1 MQICEVFA
9 LLEEYNNINIELK
22 MEGNNMK
29 ILRKILMVMIM
40 VAMALTF
47 SSFAAGD
54 YSITV
59 TVDKKLGEARGD
71 ISLWKVSDKQ
81 VPYDNKSSKLDE
93 LNKLSIEELN
103 SKYSKYSNPTVL
115 AFNDNQIVFDKLSAG
130 AYYMRDT
137 SGIKR
142 DKDIVPALINLPDD
156 VENDSKNV
164 TIHAKE
170 SSTNVRLVKVD
181 ESGNPLKGAKFKLLV
196 RRGSEYV
203 ELKNKSTMKKDDK
216 LELSPKDEDR
226 SKVKSEENADE
237 SKDENS
243 KSEKDEATEEK
254 DDKKS
259 KEEKSEDKESK
270 DDKSKEE
277 DKSSDEGLYISNE
290 SGEIIINDIKKGD
303 YIFREVEAPAG
314 YLIKNV
320 DTKFTISDKSVEL
333 RVVNSKTP
341 DKDKGRHDF
350 MKTDEA
356 KKPLGGAMF
365 KVMTKNKDG
374 KFEPVK
380 KDGKDYI
387 VTSADNGKFAV
398 EDMDYGKYYLVEIK
412 APAGFILL
420 SEPVEFEIKKQA
432 DDKTIS
438 IAFITNKKDTT
449 ITRRRTPGGD
459 ITRGGKIPK
468 TGDIRFFMS
477 MIGGLIMFM
486 IGKWLIAKD
495 DKLIGKNIK

>member
-29 ILRKILMVMIM
+29 ILKKILMVMVM
-40 VAMALTF
+40 VAMTLTS

-59 TVDKKLGEARGD
+59 TVDKKYGD
-71 ISLWKVSDKQ
+71 VTGKMSLWKVSDEQ
-81 VPYDNKSSKLDE
+81 IPDSEKSTVLGD
-93 LNKLSIEELN
+93 LNKLSVENLN
-103 SKYSKYSNPTVL
+103 STYENKADVEFSNNE
-115 AFNDNQIVFDKLSAG
+115 AVFRNLDKG
-130 AYYMRDT
+130 AYYVRDT

-142 DKDIVPALINLPDD
+142 NKEIASVLVNLPDD

-203 ELKNKSTMKKDDK
+203 ELKNKATMKKDDK
-216 LELSPKDEDR
+216 LELSPEDDDR
-226 SKVKSEENADE
+226 SKVQSKENADE

-243 KSEKDEATEEK
+243 KSEKDEEKSKDEKKDEKSSQISKNEEK
-254 DDKKS
+254 
-259 KEEKSEDKESK
+259 
-270 DDKSKEE
+270 
-277 DKSSDEGLYISNE
+277 SDEGLYISNE
-290 SGEIIINDIKKGD
+290 SGEIIINDIKRGD

-314 YLIKNV
+314 YLIKNI
-320 DTKFTISDKSVEL
+320 DTRFTVTDKSVEL
-333 RVVNSKTP
+333 RVVNSKTFE
-341 DKDKGRHDF
+341 KDKGRHDF

-365 KVMTKNKDG
+365 KVMTKNSDG

-387 VTSADNGKFAV
+387 VTSADNGKFSV

-412 APAGFILL
+412 APQGFILL

-438 IAFITNKKDTT
+438 IAFITNKSDT
-449 ITRRRTPGGD
+449 ITRRRTTPGGD
-459 ITRGGKIPK
+459 ITRRRIPK

-477 MIGGLIMFM
+477 MIGGAIMFF
-486 IGKWLIAKD
+486 IGKWIIAKD
-495 DKLIGKNIK
+495 DKLIGKNIR

>member
-1 MQICEVFA
+1 
-9 LLEEYNNINIELK
+9 

-40 VAMALTF
+40 VAMVMT
-47 SSFAAGD
+47 STSFAAGD

-71 ISLWKVSDKQ
+71 ISLWKVSDEQ

-103 SKYSKYSNPTVL
+103 SKYSDKRVME
-115 AFNDNQIVFDKLSAG
+115 FKDNQIVFDKLNSG

-203 ELKNKSTMKKDDK
+203 ELKNKATMKKDDK
-216 LELSPKDEDR
+216 LELSPKDDDR
-226 SKVKSEENADE
+226 SKVQSEENADE

-243 KSEKDEATEEK
+243 KSEKDEAKSKDEKKDEKSSEISKNEEK
-254 DDKKS
+254 
-259 KEEKSEDKESK
+259 
-270 DDKSKEE
+270 
-277 DKSSDEGLYISNE
+277 SDEGLYISNDA
-290 SGEIIINDIKKGD
+290 GEIIINDIKKGD

-314 YLIKNV
+314 YVIKNM
-320 DTKFTISDKSVEL
+320 DTKFTINDKSVEL

-438 IAFITNKKDTT
+438 IAFITNKSDT
-449 ITRRRTPGGD
+449 ITRTPGGD
-459 ITRGGKIPK
+459 ITRGGKMPK

-477 MIGGLIMFM
+477 MIGGAIMFF
-486 IGKWLIAKD
+486 IGKWIIAKD

>member
-29 ILRKILMVMIM
+29 ILKKILMVMVM
-40 VAMALTF
+40 VAMVMTS

-71 ISLWKVSDKQ
+71 ISLWKVSDEQ
-81 VPYDNKSSKLDE
+81 VPYDKKSSKLDE

-103 SKYSKYSNPTVL
+103 SKYSNPTVL
-115 AFNDNQIVFDKLSAG
+115 AFNDNQVVFDKLSAG

-142 DKDIVPALINLPDD
+142 DKDIVPALINLPND

-203 ELKNKSTMKKDDK
+203 ELKNKATMKKDDK
-216 LELSPKDEDR
+216 LELSPKNDDR

-237 SKDENS
+237 SKDGNS
-243 KSEKDEATEEK
+243 KSEKDEAKSKDEKKDEKSSEISKNEEK
-254 DDKKS
+254 
-259 KEEKSEDKESK
+259 
-270 DDKSKEE
+270 
-277 DKSSDEGLYISNE
+277 SDEGLYISNE
-290 SGEIIINDIKKGD
+290 FGEIIINDIKKGD

-314 YLIKNV
+314 YVIKNV
-320 DTKFTISDKSVEL
+320 DTKFTITDKSVEL
-333 RVVNSKTP
+333 RVVNSKTST
-341 DKDKGRHDF
+341 DKGRHDF

-412 APAGFILL
+412 APQGFILL

-438 IAFITNKKDTT
+438 IAFITNKSDT
-449 ITRRRTPGGD
+449 ITRRRTTPGGD

-477 MIGGLIMFM
+477 MIGGAIMFF
-486 IGKWLIAKD
+486 IGKWIIAKD

>member
-1 MQICEVFA
+1 
-9 LLEEYNNINIELK
+9 
-22 MEGNNMK
+22 MEGKIMK

-40 VAMALTF
+40 VAMVATS

-59 TVDKKLGEARGD
+59 TVDKKYGD
-71 ISLWKVSDKQ
+71 VTGKMSLWKVSDKQ
-81 VPYDNKSSKLDE
+81 IRDSEKSTVLGD
-93 LNKLSIEELN
+93 LNKLSVENLN
-103 SKYSKYSNPTVL
+103 STYKNKADVEFSNNE
-115 AFNDNQIVFDKLSAG
+115 AVFKNLDKG
-130 AYYMRDT
+130 AYYVRDT

-142 DKDIVPALINLPDD
+142 NKEIASILVNLPDD
-156 VENDSKNV
+156 VESDSKNV

-203 ELKNKSTMKKDDK
+203 ELKNKDNLKSEDKKLEIFSDESKDTEKKDDK
-216 LELSPKDEDR
+216 NK
-226 SKVKSEENADE
+226 
-237 SKDENS
+237 
-243 KSEKDEATEEK
+243 
-254 DDKKS
+254 
-259 KEEKSEDKESK
+259 
-270 DDKSKEE
+270 E

-290 SGEIIINDIKKGD
+290 SGEIIINDIKRGD

-314 YLIKNV
+314 YLIKNI
-320 DTKFTISDKSVEL
+320 DTRFTVTDKSVEL

-341 DKDKGRHDF
+341 EKDKGRHDF

-365 KVMTKNKDG
+365 KVMTKNADG

-412 APAGFILL
+412 APQGFILL
-420 SEPVEFEIKKQA
+420 SDPVEFEIKKQA

-438 IAFITNKKDTT
+438 IAFITNKSDT
-449 ITRRRTPGGD
+449 ITRRGRTPGGD
-459 ITRGGKIPK
+459 ITRRRIPK

-477 MIGGLIMFM
+477 MIGGLIMFF
-486 IGKWLIAKD
+486 IGKWIIAKD
-495 DKLIGKNIK
+495 DKLIGKNIR

>member
-1 MQICEVFA
+1 
-9 LLEEYNNINIELK
+9 
-22 MEGNNMK
+22 MK
-29 ILRKILMVMIM
+29 ILRKILMVMVM
-40 VAMALTF
+40 VAMALTS

-71 ISLWKVSDKQ
+71 ISLWKVSDEQ

-103 SKYSKYSNPTVL
+103 SKYSDKRVME
-115 AFNDNQIVFDKLSAG
+115 FKDNQIVFDKLSAG

-203 ELKNKSTMKKDDK
+203 ELKNKATMKKDDK
-216 LELSPKDEDR
+216 LELSPKDDDR
-226 SKVKSEENADE
+226 SKVQSEENADE

-243 KSEKDEATEEK
+243 KSEKKDENSKSEK
-254 DDKKS
+254 KDEKS
-259 KEEKSEDKESK
+259 SEVSNKEEK
-270 DDKSKEE
+270 
-277 DKSSDEGLYISNE
+277 SDEGLYISNE

-314 YLIKNV
+314 YVIKNV

-333 RVVNSKTP
+333 RVVNSKTST
-341 DKDKGRHDF
+341 DKGRHDF

-387 VTSADNGKFAV
+387 VTSADNGKFSV
-398 EDMDYGKYYLVEIK
+398 EEMDYGKYYLVEIK

-438 IAFITNKKDTT
+438 IAFITNKKDT
-449 ITRRRTPGGD
+449 ITRTPGGD

-477 MIGGLIMFM
+477 MIGGAIMFF
-486 IGKWLIAKD
+486 IGKWIIAKD

>member
-1 MQICEVFA
+1 
-9 LLEEYNNINIELK
+9 
-22 MEGNNMK
+22 MK

-40 VAMALTF
+40 VAMVATS

-59 TVDKKLGEARGD
+59 TVDKKYGD
-71 ISLWKVSDKQ
+71 VTGKMSLWKVSDEQIPDSK
-81 VPYDNKSSKLDE
+81 KSTVLGD
-93 LNKLSIEELN
+93 LNKLSVENLN
-103 SKYSKYSNPTVL
+103 STYKNKVDVEFANNE
-115 AFNDNQIVFDKLSAG
+115 AVFKNLERG
-130 AYYMRDT
+130 AYYVRDT

-142 DKDIVPALINLPDD
+142 NKEIASILVNLPDD
-156 VENDSKNV
+156 VESDSKNV

-203 ELKNKSTMKKDDK
+203 ELKNKDTLKSDDKKSEIFSDESKDTEKKDDK
-216 LELSPKDEDR
+216 
-226 SKVKSEENADE
+226 N
-237 SKDENS
+237 
-243 KSEKDEATEEK
+243 
-254 DDKKS
+254 
-259 KEEKSEDKESK
+259 KEEKTS
-270 DDKSKEE
+270 DD
-277 DKSSDEGLYISNE
+277 GLYISNE
-290 SGEIIINDIKKGD
+290 SGEIIINDIKRGD

-314 YLIKNV
+314 YLIKNI
-320 DTKFTISDKSVEL
+320 DTRFTITDKSVEL

-341 DKDKGRHDF
+341 EKDRGRHDF

-365 KVMTKNKDG
+365 KVMTKNADG

-387 VTSADNGKFAV
+387 VTSADNGKFSV

-412 APAGFILL
+412 APEGFILL

-438 IAFITNKKDTT
+438 IAFITNKSDT
-449 ITRRRTPGGD
+449 ITRRRTTPGGD
-459 ITRGGKIPK
+459 ITRRRIPK

-477 MIGGLIMFM
+477 MIGGLIMFF
-486 IGKWLIAKD
+486 IGKWIIAKD
-495 DKLIGKNIK
+495 DKLIGKNIR

>member
-1 MQICEVFA
+1 
-9 LLEEYNNINIELK
+9 

-40 VAMALTF
+40 VAMVMT
-47 SSFAAGD
+47 STSFAAGD

-81 VPYDNKSSKLDE
+81 NPDDKLGE

-103 SKYSKYSNPTVL
+103 SKYSKYSDKRVME
-115 AFNDNQIVFDKLSAG
+115 FKDNQIVFDKLNSG

-142 DKDIVPALINLPDD
+142 DKDIVPALINLP
-156 VENDSKNV
+156 NDLEDGSKNV

-203 ELKNKSTMKKDDK
+203 ELKNKATMKKDDK

-243 KSEKDEATEEK
+243 KSEKDEEKSKDEKREEK
-254 DDKKS
+254 SSVESK
-259 KEEKSEDKESK
+259 KEEK
-270 DDKSKEE
+270 
-277 DKSSDEGLYISNE
+277 SDEGLYISNE

-314 YLIKNV
+314 YVIKNV
-320 DTKFTISDKSVEL
+320 DTKFTIADKSVEL

-438 IAFITNKKDTT
+438 IAFITNKKDT
-449 ITRRRTPGGD
+449 ITRRRTTPGGD

>member
-1 MQICEVFA
+1 
-9 LLEEYNNINIELK
+9 
-22 MEGNNMK
+22 MEGKIMK

-40 VAMALTF
+40 VAMAVTS

-59 TVDKKLGEARGD
+59 TVDKKYGD
-71 ISLWKVSDKQ
+71 VTGKMSLWKVSDEQIPDSK
-81 VPYDNKSSKLDE
+81 KSTVLGD
-93 LNKLSIEELN
+93 LNKLSVENLN
-103 SKYSKYSNPTVL
+103 STYKNKADVEFANNE
-115 AFNDNQIVFDKLSAG
+115 AVFRNLDKG
-130 AYYMRDT
+130 AYYVRDT

-142 DKDIVPALINLPDD
+142 NKEIASILVNLPDD
-156 VENDSKNV
+156 VESDSKNV

-203 ELKNKSTMKKDDK
+203 ELKNKDTLKSDDKSLDIFSDDSKNSEKKDDK
-216 LELSPKDEDR
+216 NK
-226 SKVKSEENADE
+226 
-237 SKDENS
+237 
-243 KSEKDEATEEK
+243 
-254 DDKKS
+254 
-259 KEEKSEDKESK
+259 
-270 DDKSKEE
+270 E

-290 SGEIIINDIKKGD
+290 SGEIIINDIKRGD

-314 YLIKNV
+314 YLIKNI
-320 DTKFTISDKSVEL
+320 DTRFTITDKSVEL
-333 RVVNSKTP
+333 RVVNSKTSE
-341 DKDKGRHDF
+341 KDRGRHDF

-365 KVMTKNKDG
+365 KVMTKNADG

-387 VTSADNGKFAV
+387 VTSADNGKFSV
-398 EDMDYGKYYLVEIK
+398 EDVDYGKYYLVEIK
-412 APAGFILL
+412 APQGFILL

-438 IAFITNKKDTT
+438 IAFITNKSDT
-449 ITRRRTPGGD
+449 ITRRRTTPGGD
-459 ITRGGKIPK
+459 ITRRRIPK

-477 MIGGLIMFM
+477 MIGGLIMFF
-486 IGKWLIAKD
+486 IGKWIIAKD
-495 DKLIGKNIK
+495 DKLIGKNIR

>member
-1 MQICEVFA
+1 
-9 LLEEYNNINIELK
+9 
-22 MEGNNMK
+22 MK

-40 VAMALTF
+40 VAMVATS

-59 TVDKKLGEARGD
+59 TVDKKYGD
-71 ISLWKVSDKQ
+71 VTGKMSLWKVSDEQ
-81 VPYDNKSSKLDE
+81 IPDSEKSTVLGD
-93 LNKLSIEELN
+93 LNKLSVDNLN
-103 SKYSKYSNPTVL
+103 STYKNKADVEFSNNE
-115 AFNDNQIVFDKLSAG
+115 AVFRNLDKG
-130 AYYMRDT
+130 AYYVRDT

-142 DKDIVPALINLPDD
+142 NKEIASVLVNLPDD
-156 VENDSKNV
+156 VESDSKNV

-203 ELKNKSTMKKDDK
+203 ELKNKDTLKSDDKKLDIFSDDSKNSEKKDDK
-216 LELSPKDEDR
+216 NK
-226 SKVKSEENADE
+226 
-237 SKDENS
+237 
-243 KSEKDEATEEK
+243 
-254 DDKKS
+254 
-259 KEEKSEDKESK
+259 
-270 DDKSKEE
+270 E

-290 SGEIIINDIKKGD
+290 SGEIIINDIKRGD

-314 YLIKNV
+314 YLIKNI
-320 DTKFTISDKSVEL
+320 DTRFSIADKSVEL
-333 RVVNSKTP
+333 RVVNSKTRE
-341 DKDKGRHDF
+341 KDKGRHDF

-365 KVMTKNKDG
+365 KVMTKNADG

-387 VTSADNGKFAV
+387 VTSGDNGKFAV

-412 APAGFILL
+412 APEGFILL

-438 IAFITNKKDTT
+438 IAFITNKSDT
-449 ITRRRTPGGD
+449 ITRRRTTPGGD
-459 ITRGGKIPK
+459 ITRRRIPK

-477 MIGGLIMFM
+477 MIGGAIMFF
-486 IGKWLIAKD
+486 IGKWIIAKD
-495 DKLIGKNIK
+495 DKLIGKNIR

>member
-1 MQICEVFA
+1 MQICDVFA

-29 ILRKILMVMIM
+29 ILKKILMVMVM
-40 VAMALTF
+40 VAMVITS

-71 ISLWKVSDKQ
+71 ISLWKVSDEQISDDKKA
-81 VPYDNKSSKLDE
+81 DKLGE

-103 SKYSKYSNPTVL
+103 SKYSNPTVL

-142 DKDIVPALINLPDD
+142 DKDIVPALINLP
-156 VENDSKNV
+156 NDLEDGSKNV

-203 ELKNKSTMKKDDK
+203 ELKNKATMKKDDK
-216 LELSPKDEDR
+216 LELSPKDDDR
-226 SKVKSEENADE
+226 SKVQSEENTDE

-243 KSEKDEATEEK
+243 KSEKDEEK
-254 DDKKS
+254 SKDEKKDEKS
-259 KEEKSEDKESK
+259 SEVSKKEEK
-270 DDKSKEE
+270 
-277 DKSSDEGLYISNE
+277 SDEGLYISNE

-314 YLIKNV
+314 YMIKNV

-333 RVVNSKTP
+333 RVVNSKTTT
-341 DKDKGRHDF
+341 DKGRHDF

-387 VTSADNGKFAV
+387 VTSADNGKFSV
-398 EDMDYGKYYLVEIK
+398 ENMDYGKYYLVEIK

-438 IAFITNKKDTT
+438 IAFITNKSDT

-477 MIGGLIMFM
+477 MIGGAIMFF
-486 IGKWLIAKD
+486 IGKWIIAKD

>member
-1 MQICEVFA
+1 
-9 LLEEYNNINIELK
+9 
-22 MEGNNMK
+22 MK
-29 ILRKILMVMIM
+29 ILKKILMVMVM
-40 VAMALTF
+40 VAMTLTC

-71 ISLWKVSDKQ
+71 ISLWKVSD

-103 SKYSKYSNPTVL
+103 SKYSDKRVME
-115 AFNDNQIVFDKLSAG
+115 FKDNQIVFDKLSAG

-164 TIHAKE
+164 TIHAKQ

-203 ELKNKSTMKKDDK
+203 ELKNKATMKKDDK
-216 LELSPKDEDR
+216 LELSPKDDDR
-226 SKVKSEENADE
+226 SKVQSEENADE
-237 SKDENS
+237 LKDENS
-243 KSEKDEATEEK
+243 KSEK
-254 DDKKS
+254 
-259 KEEKSEDKESK
+259 KEEKSK
-270 DDKSKEE
+270 DEKKEE
-277 DKSSDEGLYISNE
+277 KSSEVSKNEEKSDEGLYISNE
-290 SGEIIINDIKKGD
+290 FGEIIINDIKKGD

-314 YLIKNV
+314 YMIKNV

-438 IAFITNKKDTT
+438 IAFITNKSDT

-477 MIGGLIMFM
+477 MIGGAIMFF
-486 IGKWLIAKD
+486 IGKWIIAKD

>member
-40 VAMALTF
+40 VAMVVT
-47 SSFAAGD
+47 STSFAAGD

-71 ISLWKVSDKQ
+71 ISLWKVSD

-103 SKYSKYSNPTVL
+103 SKYSDKRVME
-115 AFNDNQIVFDKLSAG
+115 FKDNQIVFDKLSAG

-142 DKDIVPALINLPDD
+142 DKEIIPALINLPDD

-203 ELKNKSTMKKDDK
+203 ELKNKATMKKDDK
-216 LELSPKDEDR
+216 LELSPKDDDR
-226 SKVKSEENADE
+226 SKVQSEKNADE

-243 KSEKDEATEEK
+243 KSEKDEAKSKDEKKDEKSSEISKNEEK
-254 DDKKS
+254 
-259 KEEKSEDKESK
+259 
-270 DDKSKEE
+270 
-277 DKSSDEGLYISNE
+277 SDEGLYISNDA
-290 SGEIIINDIKKGD
+290 GEIIINDIKKGD

-314 YLIKNV
+314 YVIKNM
-320 DTKFTISDKSVEL
+320 DTKFTINDKSVEL

-438 IAFITNKKDTT
+438 IAFITNKKDT
-449 ITRRRTPGGD
+449 ITRRRTTPGGD

-477 MIGGLIMFM
+477 MIGGAIMFF
-486 IGKWLIAKD
+486 IGKWIIAKD

>member
-1 MQICEVFA
+1 
-9 LLEEYNNINIELK
+9 
-22 MEGNNMK
+22 MEGKIMK

-40 VAMALTF
+40 VAMVLTS

-59 TVDKKLGEARGD
+59 TVDKKYGD
-71 ISLWKVSDKQ
+71 VTGKMSLWKVSDEQIPDSK
-81 VPYDNKSSKLDE
+81 KSTVLGD
-93 LNKLSIEELN
+93 LNKLSVENLN
-103 SKYSKYSNPTVL
+103 STYKTKSDVEFSNNE
-115 AFNDNQIVFDKLSAG
+115 AVFKNLDKG
-130 AYYMRDT
+130 AYYVRDT

-142 DKDIVPALINLPDD
+142 NKEIASVLVNLPDD
-156 VENDSKNV
+156 VESDSKNV

-203 ELKNKSTMKKDDK
+203 ELKNKDTLKKDDK
-216 LELSPKDEDR
+216 LELSPKNDDR
-226 SKVKSEENADE
+226 SKVKSEDKSLDIFSDDSKNSEN
-237 SKDENS
+237 
-243 KSEKDEATEEK
+243 K
-254 DDKKS
+254 DDKN
-259 KEEKSEDKESK
+259 KEEKTS
-270 DDKSKEE
+270 DD
-277 DKSSDEGLYISNE
+277 GLYISNE

-314 YLIKNV
+314 YLIKNI
-320 DTKFTISDKSVEL
+320 DTRFTITDKSVEL
-333 RVVNSKTP
+333 RVVNSKTSE
-341 DKDKGRHDF
+341 KDRGRHDF

-365 KVMTKNKDG
+365 KVMTKNADG

-387 VTSADNGKFAV
+387 VTSADNGKFSV

-412 APAGFILL
+412 APQGFILL

-438 IAFITNKKDTT
+438 IAFITNKSDT

-459 ITRGGKIPK
+459 ITRRRIPK

-477 MIGGLIMFM
+477 MIGGAIMFF
-486 IGKWLIAKD
+486 IGKWIIAKD
-495 DKLIGKNIK
+495 DKLIGKNIR

>member
-29 ILRKILMVMIM
+29 ILKKILMVMVM
-40 VAMALTF
+40 VAMALTS

-59 TVDKKLGEARGD
+59 TVDKKYGD
-71 ISLWKVSDKQ
+71 VTGKMSLWKVSDKQ
-81 VPYDNKSSKLDE
+81 IPDSEKSTVLGD
-93 LNKLSIEELN
+93 LNKLSVENLN
-103 SKYSKYSNPTVL
+103 STYKDKADVEFSNNE
-115 AFNDNQIVFDKLSAG
+115 AVFRNLDKG
-130 AYYMRDT
+130 AYYVRDT

-142 DKDIVPALINLPDD
+142 NKEIASVLVNLPDD

-164 TIHAKE
+164 TIHAKH

-203 ELKNKSTMKKDDK
+203 ELKNKATMKKDDK
-216 LELSPKDEDR
+216 LELSPKDDDR
-226 SKVKSEENADE
+226 SKVQSEENADE

-243 KSEKDEATEEK
+243 KSEKDE
-254 DDKKS
+254 KKS
-259 KEEKSEDKESK
+259 KDEKKEEKSSDV
-270 DDKSKEE
+270 SKEE
-277 DKSSDEGLYISNE
+277 EKSDEGLYISNE

-314 YLIKNV
+314 YMIKNV

-333 RVVNSKTP
+333 RVVNSKTST
-341 DKDKGRHDF
+341 DKGRHDF

-438 IAFITNKKDTT
+438 IAFITNKSDT
-449 ITRRRTPGGD
+449 ITRRRTPGDD
-459 ITRGGKIPK
+459 ITRRRKIPK

-477 MIGGLIMFM
+477 MIGGAIMFF
-486 IGKWLIAKD
+486 IGKWIVAKD
-495 DKLIGKNIK
+495 DKLIG

>member
-1 MQICEVFA
+1 MQICDVFA

-40 VAMALTF
+40 VAMTLTS

-71 ISLWKVSDKQ
+71 ISLWKVSGKQ

-103 SKYSKYSNPTVL
+103 SKYSDKRVME
-115 AFNDNQIVFDKLSAG
+115 FKDNQIVFDKLSAG

-203 ELKNKSTMKKDDK
+203 ELKNKATMKKDDK
-216 LELSPKDEDR
+216 LELSPKDDDR
-226 SKVKSEENADE
+226 SKVQSEENADE
-237 SKDENS
+237 SKDKNS
-243 KSEKDEATEEK
+243 KSENREEKSKNEKKDEKSSEESK
-254 DDKKS
+254 
-259 KEEKSEDKESK
+259 KEEK
-270 DDKSKEE
+270 
-277 DKSSDEGLYISNE
+277 SDEGLYISNE

-314 YLIKNV
+314 YVIKNV

-333 RVVNSKTP
+333 RVVNSKTST
-341 DKDKGRHDF
+341 DKGRHDF

-387 VTSADNGKFAV
+387 VTSGDNGKFAV

-412 APAGFILL
+412 APEGFILL

-438 IAFITNKKDTT
+438 IAFITNKSDTIT
-449 ITRRRTPGGD
+449 RRKTPGDDITRRRTPGGD
-459 ITRGGKIPK
+459 ITRRIPK

-477 MIGGLIMFM
+477 MIGGAIMFF
-486 IGKWLIAKD
+486 IGKWIIAKD
-495 DKLIGKNIK
+495 DKLIGKKY

>member
-40 VAMALTF
+40 VAMTLTS

-71 ISLWKVSDKQ
+71 ISLWKVSDEQ
-81 VPYDNKSSKLDE
+81 VPYDKKSSKLNE

-103 SKYSKYSNPTVL
+103 SKYSNPTVL
-115 AFNDNQIVFDKLSAG
+115 AFNDNQVVFDKLSAG

-156 VENDSKNV
+156 VENASKSV

-203 ELKNKSTMKKDDK
+203 ELKNKATMKKDDK
-216 LELSPKDEDR
+216 LELSPKDDDR
-226 SKVKSEENADE
+226 SKVQSEEKADE
-237 SKDENS
+237 SKDKNS
-243 KSEKDEATEEK
+243 KSEKDEKKFKDEK
-254 DDKKS
+254 
-259 KEEKSEDKESK
+259 KEEKSK
-270 DDKSKEE
+270 DEKKEE
-277 DKSSDEGLYISNE
+277 KSSELSKKEEKSDEGLYISNE

-314 YLIKNV
+314 YVIKNV

-333 RVVNSKTP
+333 RVVNSKTST
-341 DKDKGRHDF
+341 DKGRHDF

-374 KFEPVK
+374 KFVPVK
-380 KDGKDYI
+380 RDGKDYI

-412 APAGFILL
+412 APQGFILL
-420 SEPVEFEIKKQA
+420 SDPVEFEIKKQA
-432 DDKTIS
+432 DNKTIS
-438 IAFITNKKDTT
+438 IAFITNKSDT
-449 ITRRRTPGGD
+449 ITRTPGGD

-477 MIGGLIMFM
+477 MIGGAIMFF
-486 IGKWLIAKD
+486 IGKWIIAKD

>member
-1 MQICEVFA
+1 
-9 LLEEYNNINIELK
+9 

-40 VAMALTF
+40 VAMVVT
-47 SSFAAGD
+47 STSFAAGD

-59 TVDKKLGEARGD
+59 TVDKKHGD
-71 ISLWKVSDKQ
+71 VTGKMSLWKVSDKQ
-81 VPYDNKSSKLDE
+81 IPDSEKATVLGD
-93 LNKLSIEELN
+93 LNKLSVDNLN
-103 SKYSKYSNPTVL
+103 STYKTKADVEFSNNE
-115 AFNDNQIVFDKLSAG
+115 AVFKNLEKG
-130 AYYMRDT
+130 AYYVRDT

-142 DKDIVPALINLPDD
+142 NKEIASVLVNLPDD
-156 VENDSKNV
+156 VEGDSKNV

-203 ELKNKSTMKKDDK
+203 ELKNKDTLKKDDK
-216 LELSPKDEDR
+216 LELSPKDDDR
-226 SKVKSEENADE
+226 SKVQSEENADE

-243 KSEKDEATEEK
+243 KSEKREE
-254 DDKKS
+254 KS
-259 KEEKSEDKESK
+259 KEEKTEDKESK
-270 DDKSKEE
+270 DDKSKED

-290 SGEIIINDIKKGD
+290 SGEIIINDIKRGD

-320 DTKFTISDKSVEL
+320 DTRFTITDKSVEL

-412 APAGFILL
+412 APQGFILL

-438 IAFITNKKDTT
+438 VALITNKSDT

-477 MIGGLIMFM
+477 MLGGAIMFF
-486 IGKWLIAKD
+486 IGKWIIAKD

>member
-1 MQICEVFA
+1 
-9 LLEEYNNINIELK
+9 
-22 MEGNNMK
+22 MK

-40 VAMALTF
+40 VAMVATS

-59 TVDKKLGEARGD
+59 TVDKKYGD
-71 ISLWKVSDKQ
+71 VTGKMSLWKVSDEQ
-81 VPYDNKSSKLDE
+81 IPDSEKSTVLGD
-93 LNKLSIEELN
+93 LNKLSVENLN
-103 SKYSKYSNPTVL
+103 STYKAKADVEFANNE
-115 AFNDNQIVFDKLSAG
+115 AVFKNLDKG
-130 AYYMRDT
+130 AYYVRDT

-142 DKDIVPALINLPDD
+142 NKEIASILVNLPDD
-156 VENDSKNV
+156 VESDSKNV

-203 ELKNKSTMKKDDK
+203 ELKNKDTLKKDDK
-216 LELSPKDEDR
+216 LELSPKDDDR
-226 SKVKSEENADE
+226 SKVKSEDKSLDIFSDD
-237 SKDENS
+237 SKN
-243 KSEKDEATEEK
+243 SEKK
-254 DDKKS
+254 DDK
-259 KEEKSEDKESK
+259 DK
-270 DDKSKEE
+270 E

-290 SGEIIINDIKKGD
+290 SGEIIINDIKRGD

-314 YLIKNV
+314 YLIKNI
-320 DTKFTISDKSVEL
+320 DTRFTITDKSVEL

-341 DKDKGRHDF
+341 EKDRGRHDF

-365 KVMTKNKDG
+365 KVMTKNADG

-387 VTSADNGKFAV
+387 VTSADNGKFSV

-412 APAGFILL
+412 APEGFILL

-438 IAFITNKKDTT
+438 IAFITNKSDT
-449 ITRRRTPGGD
+449 ITRRRTTPGGD
-459 ITRGGKIPK
+459 ITRRRIPK

-477 MIGGLIMFM
+477 MIGGAIMFF
-486 IGKWLIAKD
+486 IGKWIIAKD
-495 DKLIGKNIK
+495 DKLIGKNIR

>member
-1 MQICEVFA
+1 
-9 LLEEYNNINIELK
+9 
-22 MEGNNMK
+22 MEGKIMK

-40 VAMALTF
+40 VAMIVT
-47 SSFAAGD
+47 STSFAAGD

-59 TVDKKLGEARGD
+59 TVDKKYGD
-71 ISLWKVSDKQ
+71 VTGKMSMWKVSDEQIPDSEKAT
-81 VPYDNKSSKLDE
+81 VLGD
-93 LNKLSIEELN
+93 LNKLSVENLN
-103 SKYSKYSNPTVL
+103 STYKNATDVEFSNNE
-115 AFNDNQIVFDKLSAG
+115 AVFKNLERG
-130 AYYMRDT
+130 AYYVRDT

-142 DKDIVPALINLPDD
+142 NKEIASILVNLPDD
-156 VENDSKNV
+156 VEGDSKNV

-203 ELKNKSTMKKDDK
+203 ELKNKDTLKSDDKKLEIFSDDSKDTEKKDDK
-216 LELSPKDEDR
+216 
-226 SKVKSEENADE
+226 N
-237 SKDENS
+237 
-243 KSEKDEATEEK
+243 
-254 DDKKS
+254 
-259 KEEKSEDKESK
+259 KEE
-270 DDKSKEE
+270 
-277 DKSSDEGLYISNE
+277 KSSDEGLYISNE
-290 SGEIIINDIKKGD
+290 SGEIIINDIKGGD

-314 YLIKNV
+314 YLIKNI
-320 DTKFTISDKSVEL
+320 DTRFTITDKSVEL

-341 DKDKGRHDF
+341 EKDKGRHDF

-365 KVMTKNKDG
+365 KVMTKNADG

-387 VTSADNGKFAV
+387 VTSGDNGKFSV

-412 APAGFILL
+412 APQGFILL

-438 IAFITNKKDTT
+438 IAFITNKSDT
-449 ITRRRTPGGD
+449 ITRRRTTPGGD
-459 ITRGGKIPK
+459 ITRRRIPK

-477 MIGGLIMFM
+477 MIGGLIMFFV
-486 IGKWLIAKD
+486 GKWIIAKD
-495 DKLIGKNIK
+495 DKLIGKNIR

>member
-1 MQICEVFA
+1 
-9 LLEEYNNINIELK
+9 
-22 MEGNNMK
+22 MK

-40 VAMALTF
+40 VAMVATS
-47 SSFAAGD
+47 SSFAVGD

-59 TVDKKLGEARGD
+59 TVDKKYGD
-71 ISLWKVSDKQ
+71 VTGKMSLWKVSDEQ
-81 VPYDNKSSKLDE
+81 IPDSQKSTVLGD
-93 LNKLSIEELN
+93 LNKLSVENLN
-103 SKYSKYSNPTVL
+103 SRYKTKSDVEFSNNE
-115 AFNDNQIVFDKLSAG
+115 AVFKNLDKG
-130 AYYMRDT
+130 AYYVRDT

-142 DKDIVPALINLPDD
+142 NKEIASILVNLPDD
-156 VENDSKNV
+156 VESDSKNV

-203 ELKNKSTMKKDDK
+203 ELKNKDT
-216 LELSPKDEDR
+216 L
-226 SKVKSEENADE
+226 
-237 SKDENS
+237 
-243 KSEKDEATEEK
+243 
-254 DDKKS
+254 
-259 KEEKSEDKESK
+259 KSEDKKLDIFSDDSK
-270 DDKSKEE
+270 DTEKKNDKNKE

-290 SGEIIINDIKKGD
+290 SGEIIINDIKRGD

-314 YLIKNV
+314 YLIKNI
-320 DTKFTISDKSVEL
+320 DTRFTITDKSVEL
-333 RVVNSKTP
+333 RVVNSKTFE
-341 DKDKGRHDF
+341 KDRSRHDF

-365 KVMTKNKDG
+365 KVMTKNADG

-412 APAGFILL
+412 APEGFILL

-438 IAFITNKKDTT
+438 IAFITNKSDT
-449 ITRRRTPGGD
+449 ITRRRTTPGGD
-459 ITRGGKIPK
+459 ITRRRIPK

-477 MIGGLIMFM
+477 MIGGLIMFF
-486 IGKWLIAKD
+486 IGKWIIAKD
-495 DKLIGKNIK
+495 DKLIGKNIR

>member
-1 MQICEVFA
+1 
-9 LLEEYNNINIELK
+9 
-22 MEGNNMK
+22 MEGKIMK

-40 VAMALTF
+40 VAMVVTS

-59 TVDKKLGEARGD
+59 TVDKKYGD
-71 ISLWKVSDKQ
+71 VTGKMSLWKVSDKQ
-81 VPYDNKSSKLDE
+81 IPDSEKSTVLGD
-93 LNKLSIEELN
+93 LNKLSVENLN
-103 SKYSKYSNPTVL
+103 STYKDKADVEFSNNE
-115 AFNDNQIVFDKLSAG
+115 AVFKNLEKG
-130 AYYMRDT
+130 AYYVRDT

-142 DKDIVPALINLPDD
+142 NKEIASILVNLPDD
-156 VENDSKNV
+156 VEGDSKNV

-203 ELKNKSTMKKDDK
+203 ELKNKDTLKSDDKKLEIFSDDSKDTEKKDDK
-216 LELSPKDEDR
+216 NK
-226 SKVKSEENADE
+226 
-237 SKDENS
+237 
-243 KSEKDEATEEK
+243 
-254 DDKKS
+254 
-259 KEEKSEDKESK
+259 
-270 DDKSKEE
+270 E

-290 SGEIIINDIKKGD
+290 SGEIIINDIKRGD

-314 YLIKNV
+314 YLIKNI
-320 DTKFTISDKSVEL
+320 DTRFTITDKSVEL

-341 DKDKGRHDF
+341 EKDRGRHDF

-365 KVMTKNKDG
+365 KVMTKNADG

-387 VTSADNGKFAV
+387 VTSADNGKFSV

-412 APAGFILL
+412 APEGFILL

-459 ITRGGKIPK
+459 ITRRRTIPK

-477 MIGGLIMFM
+477 MIGGLIMFC
-486 IGKWLIAKD
+486 IGKWIIAKD
-495 DKLIGKNIK
+495 DKLIGKNIR

>member
-1 MQICEVFA
+1 
-9 LLEEYNNINIELK
+9 
-22 MEGNNMK
+22 MEGKIMK
-29 ILRKILMVMIM
+29 ILRKFLMVMIM
-40 VAMALTF
+40 VAMVATS

-59 TVDKKLGEARGD
+59 NVDKKYGD
-71 ISLWKVSDKQ
+71 VTGKMSLWKVSDEQIPDSK
-81 VPYDNKSSKLDE
+81 KSTVLGD
-93 LNKLSIEELN
+93 LNKLSVENLN
-103 SKYSKYSNPTVL
+103 STYKNKADVEFSNNE
-115 AFNDNQIVFDKLSAG
+115 AVFKNLDKG
-130 AYYMRDT
+130 AYYVRDT

-142 DKDIVPALINLPDD
+142 NKEIASILVNLPDD
-156 VENDSKNV
+156 VEGDSKNV

-203 ELKNKSTMKKDDK
+203 ELKNKDTLKSEDKKLEIFSDDSKDTEKKDDK
-216 LELSPKDEDR
+216 D
-226 SKVKSEENADE
+226 
-237 SKDENS
+237 
-243 KSEKDEATEEK
+243 
-254 DDKKS
+254 
-259 KEEKSEDKESK
+259 KEE
-270 DDKSKEE
+270 
-277 DKSSDEGLYISNE
+277 KSSDEGLYISNE

-314 YLIKNV
+314 YVIKNI

-333 RVVNSKTP
+333 RVVNSKTST
-341 DKDKGRHDF
+341 DKGRHDF

-412 APAGFILL
+412 APEGFILL

-438 IAFITNKKDTT
+438 IAFITNKRDTIT
-449 ITRRRTPGGD
+449 RRRTPGDDITRRRTPGGD
-459 ITRGGKIPK
+459 ITRRIPK

-477 MIGGLIMFM
+477 MIGGAIMFF
-486 IGKWLIAKD
+486 IGKWIIAKD

>member
-1 MQICEVFA
+1 MQICDVFA

-29 ILRKILMVMIM
+29 ILKKILMVMVM
-40 VAMALTF
+40 VAMALTS

-71 ISLWKVSDKQ
+71 ISLWKVSDEQ

-93 LNKLSIEELN
+93 LNKLSVEELN
-103 SKYSKYSNPTVL
+103 SKYSDKRVME
-115 AFNDNQIVFDKLSAG
+115 FKDNQIVFDKLSAG

-142 DKDIVPALINLPDD
+142 DKDIVPALINLPND

-203 ELKNKSTMKKDDK
+203 ELKNKATMKKDDK
-216 LELSPKDEDR
+216 LELSPKDDDR
-226 SKVKSEENADE
+226 SKVQSEENVDE

-243 KSEKDEATEEK
+243 KSEK
-254 DDKKS
+254 
-259 KEEKSEDKESK
+259 KEEKSSDISK
-270 DDKSKEE
+270 NEEKS
-277 DKSSDEGLYISNE
+277 DGGLYISNE
-290 SGEIIINDIKKGD
+290 SGEIIINDIKRGD

-314 YLIKNV
+314 YVIKNV

-333 RVVNSKTP
+333 RVVNSKTST
-341 DKDKGRHDF
+341 DKGRHDF

-374 KFEPVK
+374 KFESVK

-438 IAFITNKKDTT
+438 IAFITNKSET

-459 ITRGGKIPK
+459 ITRRKIPK

-477 MIGGLIMFM
+477 MIGGAIMFF
-486 IGKWLIAKD
+486 IGKWIIAKD

>member
-1 MQICEVFA
+1 
-9 LLEEYNNINIELK
+9 
-22 MEGNNMK
+22 MK

-40 VAMALTF
+40 VAMTLTS

-71 ISLWKVSDKQ
+71 ISLWKVSDEQ
-81 VPYDNKSSKLDE
+81 VPYDKKSSKLDE

-103 SKYSKYSNPTVL
+103 SKYSNPTVL
-115 AFNDNQIVFDKLSAG
+115 AFNDNQIVFDKLNSG

-203 ELKNKSTMKKDDK
+203 ELKNKATMKKDDK
-216 LELSPKDEDR
+216 LELSPKDDDR

-237 SKDENS
+237 SKDKNS
-243 KSEKDEATEEK
+243 KSEKREEK
-254 DDKKS
+254 SKDEK
-259 KEEKSEDKESK
+259 KEEKSSELSK
-270 DDKSKEE
+270 KEE
-277 DKSSDEGLYISNE
+277 KSDEGLYISNE

-314 YLIKNV
+314 YVIKNV

-333 RVVNSKTP
+333 RVVNSKTST
-341 DKDKGRHDF
+341 DKGRHDF

-420 SEPVEFEIKKQA
+420 SDPVEFEIKKQA
-432 DDKTIS
+432 DNKTIS
-438 IAFITNKKDTT
+438 IAFITNKSDT
-449 ITRRRTPGGD
+449 ITRTPGGD

>member
-1 MQICEVFA
+1 
-9 LLEEYNNINIELK
+9 
-22 MEGNNMK
+22 MK
-29 ILRKILMVMIM
+29 ILKKILMVMVM
-40 VAMALTF
+40 VAMVVSST
-47 SSFAAGD
+47 SFAAGE

-71 ISLWKVSDKQ
+71 ISLWKVSDEQ

-93 LNKLSIEELN
+93 LNKLSVEELN
-103 SKYSKYSNPTVL
+103 SKYSNPTVL

-203 ELKNKSTMKKDDK
+203 ELENKATMKKDDK

-243 KSEKDEATEEK
+243 KSVKSKSVKDEEK
-254 DDKKS
+254 SKDEKKEKKS
-259 KEEKSEDKESK
+259 SELSNKEEK
-270 DDKSKEE
+270 
-277 DKSSDEGLYISNE
+277 SDEGLYISNE

-314 YLIKNV
+314 YVIKNI
-320 DTKFTISDKSVEL
+320 DTKFTITDKSVEL
-333 RVVNSKTP
+333 RVVNSKTST
-341 DKDKGRHDF
+341 DKGRHDF

-387 VTSADNGKFAV
+387 VTSADNGKFSV

-438 IAFITNKKDTT
+438 IAFITNKKDTIT
-449 ITRRRTPGGD
+449 RRKTPGDDITRRRTPGGD
-459 ITRGGKIPK
+459 ITRRIPK

-477 MIGGLIMFM
+477 MIGGAIMFF
-486 IGKWLIAKD
+486 IGKWIIAKD

>member
-29 ILRKILMVMIM
+29 ILKKILMVMVM
-40 VAMALTF
+40 VAMVVT
-47 SSFAAGD
+47 STSFAAGD

-59 TVDKKLGEARGD
+59 TVDKKYGD
-71 ISLWKVSDKQ
+71 VTGKMSLWKVSDKQ
-81 VPYDNKSSKLDE
+81 IPDSEKSSVLGN
-93 LNKLSIEELN
+93 LNKLSVENLN
-103 SKYSKYSNPTVL
+103 STYKNKADVEFSNNE
-115 AFNDNQIVFDKLSAG
+115 AVFRNLDKG
-130 AYYMRDT
+130 AYYVRDT

-142 DKDIVPALINLPDD
+142 NKEIASVLVNLPND

-164 TIHAKE
+164 IIHAKE

-203 ELKNKSTMKKDDK
+203 ELRNKDTMKKDDK
-216 LELSPKDEDR
+216 LELSPKDDER
-226 SKVKSEENADE
+226 SKVQSEENADE

-243 KSEKDEATEEK
+243 KSEKDEAKSKDEKKDEKSSEISKNEEK
-254 DDKKS
+254 
-259 KEEKSEDKESK
+259 
-270 DDKSKEE
+270 
-277 DKSSDEGLYISNE
+277 SDEGLYISNE

-314 YLIKNV
+314 YVIKNV

-341 DKDKGRHDF
+341 EKDKGRHDF

-438 IAFITNKKDTT
+438 IAFITNKKDT
-449 ITRRRTPGGD
+449 ITRTPGGD
-459 ITRGGKIPK
+459 ITRGGKMPK

>member
-1 MQICEVFA
+1 
-9 LLEEYNNINIELK
+9 
-22 MEGNNMK
+22 MK

-40 VAMALTF
+40 VAMVATS

-59 TVDKKLGEARGD
+59 TVDKKYGD
-71 ISLWKVSDKQ
+71 VTGKMSLWKVSDKQ
-81 VPYDNKSSKLDE
+81 IPDSEKSTVLGD
-93 LNKLSIEELN
+93 LNKLSVENLN
-103 SKYSKYSNPTVL
+103 STYKTKSDVEFANNE
-115 AFNDNQIVFDKLSAG
+115 AVFKNLERG
-130 AYYMRDT
+130 AYYVRDT

-142 DKDIVPALINLPDD
+142 NKEIASILVNLPDD
-156 VENDSKNV
+156 VEGDSKNV

-203 ELKNKSTMKKDDK
+203 ELKNKDTLKSEDKSLDIFSNDSKNSEKKDDK
-216 LELSPKDEDR
+216 
-226 SKVKSEENADE
+226 
-237 SKDENS
+237 
-243 KSEKDEATEEK
+243 
-254 DDKKS
+254 DKA
-259 KEEKSEDKESK
+259 
-270 DDKSKEE
+270 

-290 SGEIIINDIKKGD
+290 SGEIIINDIKRGD

-314 YLIKNV
+314 YLIKNI
-320 DTKFTISDKSVEL
+320 DTRFTVTDKSVEL

-341 DKDKGRHDF
+341 EKDRGRHDF

-365 KVMTKNKDG
+365 KVMTKNADG

-387 VTSADNGKFAV
+387 VTSADNGKFSV

-412 APAGFILL
+412 APEGFILL
-420 SEPVEFEIKKQA
+420 SEAVEFEIKKQA

-438 IAFITNKKDTT
+438 IAFITNKSDT
-449 ITRRRTPGGD
+449 ITRRRTTPGGD
-459 ITRGGKIPK
+459 ITRRRIPK

-477 MIGGLIMFM
+477 MIGGLIMFF
-486 IGKWLIAKD
+486 IGKWIIAKD
-495 DKLIGKNIK
+495 DKLIGKNIR

>member
-1 MQICEVFA
+1 
-9 LLEEYNNINIELK
+9 
-22 MEGNNMK
+22 MK
-29 ILRKILMVMIM
+29 ILRKILMVMVM
-40 VAMALTF
+40 VAMTLTS

-81 VPYDNKSSKLDE
+81 VPYDNKSSKLNE

-103 SKYSKYSNPTVL
+103 SKYSNPTVL
-115 AFNDNQIVFDKLSAG
+115 AFNDNKIVFDKLSAG

-203 ELKNKSTMKKDDK
+203 ELKNKDTLKSDDK
-216 LELSPKDEDR
+216 LELSPKDGDR
-226 SKVKSEENADE
+226 SKVQSEDNADE
-237 SKDENS
+237 LKNENS
-243 KSEKDEATEEK
+243 KSEKDEEKSKSEKKKEKSSVESKNEEK
-254 DDKKS
+254 
-259 KEEKSEDKESK
+259 
-270 DDKSKEE
+270 
-277 DKSSDEGLYISNE
+277 SDEGLYISNE

-314 YLIKNV
+314 YLIKNI
-320 DTKFTISDKSVEL
+320 DTKFTITDKSVEL

-341 DKDKGRHDF
+341 EKDKGRHDF

-387 VTSADNGKFAV
+387 VTSADNGKFSV

-438 IAFITNKKDTT
+438 IAFITNKSDT
-449 ITRRRTPGGD
+449 ITRTPGGD
-459 ITRGGKIPK
+459 ITRGGKMPK

-477 MIGGLIMFM
+477 MIGGAIMFF
-486 IGKWLIAKD
+486 IGKWIIAKD

>member
-1 MQICEVFA
+1 MQICDVFA

-29 ILRKILMVMIM
+29 ILKKILMVMVM
-40 VAMALTF
+40 VAMALTS

-59 TVDKKLGEARGD
+59 TVDKKYGD
-71 ISLWKVSDKQ
+71 VTGKMSLWKVSDKQ
-81 VPYDNKSSKLDE
+81 IPDSEKSTVLGD
-93 LNKLSIEELN
+93 LNKLSVENLN
-103 SKYSKYSNPTVL
+103 STYKNKADVEFSNNE
-115 AFNDNQIVFDKLSAG
+115 AVFRNLDKG
-130 AYYMRDT
+130 AYYVRDT

-142 DKDIVPALINLPDD
+142 NKEIASVLVNLPDD

-203 ELKNKSTMKKDDK
+203 ELKNKDTLKENDK

-226 SKVKSEENADE
+226 SKVKSEENAE
-237 SKDENS
+237 KSKDES
-243 KSEKDEATEEK
+243 S
-254 DDKKS
+254 
-259 KEEKSEDKESK
+259 KSEDKDEKSK
-270 DDKSKEE
+270 DKAKS
-277 DKSSDEGLYISNE
+277 DDGLYISNDA
-290 SGEIIINDIKKGD
+290 GEIIINDIKKGD

-314 YLIKNV
+314 YVIKNV
-320 DTKFTISDKSVEL
+320 DTKFTIADKSVEL

-412 APAGFILL
+412 APEGFILL

-438 IAFITNKKDTT
+438 IAFITNKKDTIT
-449 ITRRRTPGGD
+449 RRKTPGDDITRRRTPGGD
-459 ITRGGKIPK
+459 ITRRIPK

-477 MIGGLIMFM
+477 MIGGAIMFF
-486 IGKWLIAKD
+486 IGKWIIAKD

>member
-1 MQICEVFA
+1 
-9 LLEEYNNINIELK
+9 

-29 ILRKILMVMIM
+29 ILKKILMVMIM
-40 VAMALTF
+40 VAMTLTS

-71 ISLWKVSDKQ
+71 ISLWKVSDEQ

-103 SKYSKYSNPTVL
+103 SKYSNPNVL

-142 DKDIVPALINLPDD
+142 DKDIVPALINLP
-156 VENDSKNV
+156 NDLEDGSKNI

-203 ELKNKSTMKKDDK
+203 ELKNKATMKKDDK
-216 LELSPKDEDR
+216 LELSPNDDDK
-226 SKVKSEENADE
+226 SKVKSEENTDE

-243 KSEKDEATEEK
+243 KEVK
-254 DDKKS
+254 
-259 KEEKSEDKESK
+259 KEEKSNKESK
-270 DDKSKEE
+270 NEE
-277 DKSSDEGLYISNE
+277 KSDEGLYISNE

-314 YLIKNV
+314 YVIKNI

-333 RVVNSKTP
+333 RVVNSKTST
-341 DKDKGRHDF
+341 DKGRHDF

-387 VTSADNGKFAV
+387 VTSADNGKFSV

-438 IAFITNKKDTT
+438 IAFITNKSET

-459 ITRGGKIPK
+459 ITRRKIPK

-477 MIGGLIMFM
+477 MIGGAIMFF
-486 IGKWLIAKD
+486 IGKWIIAKD

>member
-1 MQICEVFA
+1 MQICDVFA

-29 ILRKILMVMIM
+29 ILKKILMVMVM
-40 VAMALTF
+40 VAMALTS

-59 TVDKKLGEARGD
+59 TVDKKYGD
-71 ISLWKVSDKQ
+71 VTGKMSLWKVSDKQ
-81 VPYDNKSSKLDE
+81 IPDSEKSTVLGD
-93 LNKLSIEELN
+93 LNKLSVENLN
-103 SKYSKYSNPTVL
+103 STYKNKADVEFSNNE
-115 AFNDNQIVFDKLSAG
+115 AVFRNLDKG
-130 AYYMRDT
+130 AYYVRDT

-142 DKDIVPALINLPDD
+142 NKEIASVLVNLPDD

-203 ELKNKSTMKKDDK
+203 ELKNKATMKKDDK
-216 LELSPKDEDR
+216 LELSPKDDDR
-226 SKVKSEENADE
+226 SKVQSEENADE

-243 KSEKDEATEEK
+243 KSEKDE
-254 DDKKS
+254 KKS
-259 KEEKSEDKESK
+259 KEEKKEK
-270 DDKSKEE
+270 KSKEE
-277 DKSSDEGLYISNE
+277 SKDKGKTDDGLYISNDA
-290 SGEIIINDIKKGD
+290 GEIIINDIKKGD

-314 YLIKNV
+314 YVIKNV

-333 RVVNSKTP
+333 RVVNSKTST
-341 DKDKGRHDF
+341 DKGRHDF

-412 APAGFILL
+412 APEGFILL
-420 SEPVEFEIKKQA
+420 SEPMEFEIKKQA

-438 IAFITNKKDTT
+438 IAFITNKSDT
-449 ITRRRTPGGD
+449 ITRRRTTPGGD
-459 ITRGGKIPK
+459 ITRRKIPK

-477 MIGGLIMFM
+477 MIGGAIMFF
-486 IGKWLIAKD
+486 IGKWIIAKD

>member
-1 MQICEVFA
+1 MQICDVFA

-40 VAMALTF
+40 VAMTLTC
-47 SSFAAGD
+47 SSFVAGD

-71 ISLWKVSDKQ
+71 ISLWKVSGKQ

-103 SKYSKYSNPTVL
+103 SKYSDKRVME
-115 AFNDNQIVFDKLSAG
+115 FKDNQIVFDKLSAG

-203 ELKNKSTMKKDDK
+203 ELKNKATMKKDDK
-216 LELSPKDEDR
+216 LELSPKDDDR
-226 SKVKSEENADE
+226 SKVQSEENADE
-237 SKDENS
+237 SKDKNS
-243 KSEKDEATEEK
+243 KSENREEKSKNEKKDEKSSEESK
-254 DDKKS
+254 
-259 KEEKSEDKESK
+259 KEEK
-270 DDKSKEE
+270 
-277 DKSSDEGLYISNE
+277 SDEGLYISNE

-314 YLIKNV
+314 YVIKNV

-333 RVVNSKTP
+333 RVVNSKTST
-341 DKDKGRHDF
+341 DKGRHDF

-387 VTSADNGKFAV
+387 VTSADNGKFSV
-398 EDMDYGKYYLVEIK
+398 ENMDYGKYYLVEIK

-420 SEPVEFEIKKQA
+420 SDPVEFEIKKQA
-432 DDKTIS
+432 DNKTIS
-438 IAFITNKKDTT
+438 IAFITNKKDT
-449 ITRRRTPGGD
+449 ITRTPGGD

-477 MIGGLIMFM
+477 MIGGAIMFF
-486 IGKWLIAKD
+486 IGKWIIAKD

>member
-1 MQICEVFA
+1 
-9 LLEEYNNINIELK
+9 
-22 MEGNNMK
+22 MK
-29 ILRKILMVMIM
+29 ILKKILMVMVM
-40 VAMALTF
+40 VAMTLTS

-203 ELKNKSTMKKDDK
+203 ELKNKDTLKSDDK
-216 LELSPKDEDR
+216 LELSPKDDDR
-226 SKVKSEENADE
+226 SKVQSEENADE

-243 KSEKDEATEEK
+243 KSEKDEGKSKDEK
-254 DDKKS
+254 
-259 KEEKSEDKESK
+259 KEEKSSE
-270 DDKSKEE
+270 KSKKEE
-277 DKSSDEGLYISNE
+277 KSDEGLYISNE

-314 YLIKNV
+314 YVIKNV
-320 DTKFTISDKSVEL
+320 DTKFTIADKSVEL

-412 APAGFILL
+412 APEGFILL

-438 IAFITNKKDTT
+438 IAFITNKKDT
-449 ITRRRTPGGD
+449 ITRRRTTPGGD

-477 MIGGLIMFM
+477 MIGGAIMFF
-486 IGKWLIAKD
+486 IGKWIIAKD

>member
-40 VAMALTF
+40 VAMTLTS

-71 ISLWKVSDKQ
+71 ISLWKVSDEQ
-81 VPYDNKSSKLDE
+81 VPYDNKSSKLEE

-103 SKYSKYSNPTVL
+103 SKYSNPTVL
-115 AFNDNQIVFDKLSAG
+115 AFNDNQVVFDKLSAG

-203 ELKNKSTMKKDDK
+203 ELKNKATMKKDDK
-216 LELSPKDEDR
+216 LELSPKDDDR
-226 SKVKSEENADE
+226 SKVKSEENTE
-237 SKDENS
+237 KSKEENS
-243 KSEKDEATEEK
+243 KSEKKEE
-254 DDKKS
+254 KS
-259 KEEKSEDKESK
+259 KEEK
-270 DDKSKEE
+270 KEE
-277 DKSSDEGLYISNE
+277 KSNELSKKEGKSDEGLYISNE

-314 YLIKNV
+314 YVIKNV
-320 DTKFTISDKSVEL
+320 DTKFTITDKSVEL

-374 KFEPVK
+374 KFVPVK
-380 KDGKDYI
+380 RDGKDYI
-387 VTSADNGKFAV
+387 VTSADNGKFSV
-398 EDMDYGKYYLVEIK
+398 ENMDYGKYYLVEIK
-412 APAGFILL
+412 APQGFILL
-420 SEPVEFEIKKQA
+420 SDPVEFEIKKQA
-432 DDKTIS
+432 DNKTIS
-438 IAFITNKKDTT
+438 IAFITNKRDT
-449 ITRRRTPGGD
+449 ITRTPGGD

-477 MIGGLIMFM
+477 MIGGAIMFF
-486 IGKWLIAKD
+486 IGKWIIAKD

>member
-1 MQICEVFA
+1 
-9 LLEEYNNINIELK
+9 
-22 MEGNNMK
+22 MEGKIMK

-40 VAMALTF
+40 VAMALTS

-59 TVDKKLGEARGD
+59 TVDKKYGD
-71 ISLWKVSDKQ
+71 VTGKMSLWKVSDKQ
-81 VPYDNKSSKLDE
+81 IPDSEKSTMLGD
-93 LNKLSIEELN
+93 LNKLSVENLN
-103 SKYSKYSNPTVL
+103 STYKNKADVEFSNNE
-115 AFNDNQIVFDKLSAG
+115 AVFKNLDKG
-130 AYYMRDT
+130 AYYVRDT

-142 DKDIVPALINLPDD
+142 NKEIASILVNLPDD
-156 VENDSKNV
+156 VESDSKNV

-203 ELKNKSTMKKDDK
+203 ELKNKDTLKSDDKSLDIFSDDSKDTEKKDDK
-216 LELSPKDEDR
+216 
-226 SKVKSEENADE
+226 N
-237 SKDENS
+237 
-243 KSEKDEATEEK
+243 
-254 DDKKS
+254 
-259 KEEKSEDKESK
+259 KEEKT
-270 DDKSKEE
+270 
-277 DKSSDEGLYISNE
+277 SDEGLYISNE

-314 YLIKNV
+314 YLIKNI
-320 DTKFTISDKSVEL
+320 DTRFTIADKSVEL
-333 RVVNSKTP
+333 RVVNSKTSE
-341 DKDKGRHDF
+341 KDKGRHDF

-365 KVMTKNKDG
+365 KVMTKNADG

-380 KDGKDYI
+380 RDGKDYI

-412 APAGFILL
+412 APQGFILL

-449 ITRRRTPGGD
+449 ITRRTPGGD
-459 ITRGGKIPK
+459 ITRRRTIPK

-477 MIGGLIMFM
+477 MIGGLIMFF
-486 IGKWLIAKD
+486 IGKWIIAKD
-495 DKLIGKNIK
+495 DKLIGKNIR

>member
-1 MQICEVFA
+1 
-9 LLEEYNNINIELK
+9 
-22 MEGNNMK
+22 MK

-40 VAMALTF
+40 VAMVVT
-47 SSFAAGD
+47 STSFAAGD

-59 TVDKKLGEARGD
+59 TVDKKYGD
-71 ISLWKVSDKQ
+71 VTGKMRLWKLPYKQ
-81 VPYDNKSSKLDE
+81 IPDSEKATVLGD
-93 LNKLSIEELN
+93 LNKLSVDNLN
-103 SKYSKYSNPTVL
+103 SRYKNATEVEFSNNE
-115 AFNDNQIVFDKLSAG
+115 AVFKNLDRG
-130 AYYMRDT
+130 AYYVRDT

-142 DKDIVPALINLPDD
+142 NKEIASILVNLPDD
-156 VENDSKNV
+156 VEGDSKNV

-203 ELKNKSTMKKDDK
+203 ELKNKATLKENDK
-216 LELSPKDEDR
+216 LELSPKDDDR
-226 SKVKSEENADE
+226 SKVKSEESAE
-237 SKDENS
+237 KSKDESS
-243 KSEKDEATEEK
+243 KSEDKDE
-254 DDKKS
+254 KS
-259 KEEKSEDKESK
+259 KEEKKEKSK
-270 DDKSKEE
+270 DKAKSG
-277 DKSSDEGLYISNE
+277 DGLYISNDA
-290 SGEIIINDIKKGD
+290 GEIIINDIKKGD

-314 YLIKNV
+314 YVIKNV
-320 DTKFTISDKSVEL
+320 DTKFTITDKSVEL
-333 RVVNSKTP
+333 RVVNSKTST
-341 DKDKGRHDF
+341 DKGRHDF

-412 APAGFILL
+412 APQGFILL

-438 IAFITNKKDTT
+438 IAFITNKSDT
-449 ITRRRTPGGD
+449 ITRTPGGD
-459 ITRGGKIPK
+459 ITRGGKMPK

-477 MIGGLIMFM
+477 MIGGAIMFF
-486 IGKWLIAKD
+486 IGKWIIAKD

>member
-1 MQICEVFA
+1 
-9 LLEEYNNINIELK
+9 
-22 MEGNNMK
+22 MEGKIMK

-40 VAMALTF
+40 VAMVIT
-47 SSFAAGD
+47 STSFAEGAF
-54 YSITV
+54 SITV

-71 ISLWKVSDKQ
+71 ISLWKVSYEQIPDDK
-81 VPYDNKSSKLDE
+81 KAEKLGE

-103 SKYSKYSNPTVL
+103 SKYSDKRVL
-115 AFNDNQIVFDKLSAG
+115 EFKDNQIVFDKLNSG

-142 DKDIVPALINLPDD
+142 DKDIVPALINLP
-156 VENDSKNV
+156 NDLEDGSKNV

-203 ELKNKSTMKKDDK
+203 ELKNKDTLKSEDKKLDIFSDESKDTEKKDDK
-216 LELSPKDEDR
+216 
-226 SKVKSEENADE
+226 N
-237 SKDENS
+237 
-243 KSEKDEATEEK
+243 
-254 DDKKS
+254 
-259 KEEKSEDKESK
+259 KEEKT
-270 DDKSKEE
+270 
-277 DKSSDEGLYISNE
+277 SDEGLYISNE
-290 SGEIIINDIKKGD
+290 SGEIIINDIKRGD

-314 YLIKNV
+314 YLIKNI
-320 DTKFTISDKSVEL
+320 DTRFTITDKSVEL

-341 DKDKGRHDF
+341 GNDKGRHDF

-365 KVMTKNKDG
+365 KVMTKNADG

-387 VTSADNGKFAV
+387 VTSADNGKFSV
-398 EDMDYGKYYLVEIK
+398 EDMEYGKYYLVEIK
-412 APAGFILL
+412 APEGFILL
-420 SEPVEFEIKKQA
+420 SEPVEFEIKKQD

-438 IAFITNKKDTT
+438 IAFITNKSDT
-449 ITRRRTPGGD
+449 ITRRGRTPGGD
-459 ITRGGKIPK
+459 ITRRRIPK

-477 MIGGLIMFM
+477 MIGGAIMFF
-486 IGKWLIAKD
+486 IGKWIIAKD
-495 DKLIGKNIK
+495 DKLIGKNIR

>member
-1 MQICEVFA
+1 
-9 LLEEYNNINIELK
+9 
-22 MEGNNMK
+22 MEGKIMK

-40 VAMALTF
+40 VAMVATS

-59 TVDKKLGEARGD
+59 KVDKKYGD
-71 ISLWKVSDKQ
+71 VTGKMSLWKVSDEQIPDSK
-81 VPYDNKSSKLDE
+81 KSTVLGD
-93 LNKLSIEELN
+93 LNKLSVENLN
-103 SKYSKYSNPTVL
+103 SKYKNKADVEF
-115 AFNDNQIVFDKLSAG
+115 ANNEAVFKNLEKG
-130 AYYMRDT
+130 AYYVRDT

-142 DKDIVPALINLPDD
+142 NKEIASILVNLPDD
-156 VENDSKNV
+156 VESDSKNV

-203 ELKNKSTMKKDDK
+203 ELKNKDN
-216 LELSPKDEDR
+216 L
-226 SKVKSEENADE
+226 
-237 SKDENS
+237 
-243 KSEKDEATEEK
+243 
-254 DDKKS
+254 
-259 KEEKSEDKESK
+259 KSEDKKLEIFSDDSKDSENK
-270 DDKSKEE
+270 DDKNKE

-290 SGEIIINDIKKGD
+290 SGEIIINDIKRGD

-314 YLIKNV
+314 YLIKNI
-320 DTKFTISDKSVEL
+320 DTRFTITDKSVEL
-333 RVVNSKTP
+333 RVVNSKIRE
-341 DKDKGRHDF
+341 KDKGRHDF

-412 APAGFILL
+412 APEGFILL

-438 IAFITNKKDTT
+438 IAFITNKRDTIT
-449 ITRRRTPGGD
+449 RRRTPGDDITRRRTPGGD
-459 ITRGGKIPK
+459 ITRRIPK

-477 MIGGLIMFM
+477 MIGGAIMFF
-486 IGKWLIAKD
+486 IGKWIIAKD

>member
-1 MQICEVFA
+1 MQICDVFA

-40 VAMALTF
+40 VAMTLTC

-71 ISLWKVSDKQ
+71 ISLWKVSDEQ
-81 VPYDNKSSKLDE
+81 VPYDKKSSKLDE

-103 SKYSKYSNPTVL
+103 SKYSNPTVL
-115 AFNDNQIVFDKLSAG
+115 AFNDNQVVFDKLSAG

-203 ELKNKSTMKKDDK
+203 ELKNKATMKKDDK
-216 LELSPKDEDR
+216 LELSPKDDDR

-237 SKDENS
+237 SKDKNS
-243 KSEKDEATEEK
+243 KSEKTEEK
-254 DDKKS
+254 SKSEKREEKS
-259 KEEKSEDKESK
+259 KEEK
-270 DDKSKEE
+270 KEE
-277 DKSSDEGLYISNE
+277 KSSEISKNEEKSDEGLYISNE

-314 YLIKNV
+314 YVIKNV

-333 RVVNSKTP
+333 RVVNSKTST
-341 DKDKGRHDF
+341 DKGRHDF

-438 IAFITNKKDTT
+438 IAFITNKKDT
-449 ITRRRTPGGD
+449 ITRRRTTPGGD

-477 MIGGLIMFM
+477 MIGGAIMFF
-486 IGKWLIAKD
+486 IGKWIIAKD